1 MHLIIDCWNGNVY
14 VFWSTSS
21 QIYDGFHKNTGKQAI
36 SSIGSETEQGQR
48 VTKNLSS
55 TYSGE
60 SDKRQLQA
68 LLENVLSEAKT
79 QGATGAEASINIG
92 TGLNVNVRMN
102 DVETIEYNRDKG
114 LGVVVYF
121 DNRKGAAST
130 TDFSDEAVRNTVIS
144 ACSIA
149 KHTQEDPFA
158 GLADASLMATT
169 YPDLDLYHPWD
180 LVPAEAIE
188 IGKQCEAAAFS
199 KDARIIN
206 SEGATVNSHQS
217 YRLYGNSNGF
227 IGGYS
232 STSHHVSCVVLAG
245 ESDEMERDY
254 WYSIARDHNELDSVV
269 SIGEKA
275 AERAVSRLAA
285 RSIPT
290 CRVPIVFSADVASS
304 LIRHFLSAIQGRNLY
319 RQSSFLLDKLGEQ
332 VFPDFINIHENPHL
346 PRAMGSAPF
355 DKEGVLTRNNVMVRN
370 GVLKGYVLDSY
381 AARKLGMQTTANA
394 GGVHNLIIDPV
405 NEGLESL
412 LDQMGSGLL
421 ITELMGQG
429 VNIVTGDYSRGAAG
443 YWIENG
449 NIQYPVHEITVAGN
463 LAEIFMKIQGV
474 GSDIDSR
481 GNIRSGSILVESMT
495 VAGK

>member
-1 MHLIIDCWNGNVY
+1 VTNDL
-14 VFWSTSS
+14 
-21 QIYDGFHKNTGKQAI
+21 
-36 SSIGSETEQGQR
+36 SSI
-48 VTKNLSS
+48 
-55 TYSGE
+55 YSGE
-60 SDKRQLQA
+60 TDVKQLQA
-68 LLENVLSEAKT
+68 LLENVLSEAKIL
-79 QGATGAEASINIG
+79 GASSAEASINIG

-121 DNRKGAAST
+121 GHRKGAAST
-130 TDFSDEAVRNTVIS
+130 TDFSKEAVRNTVIS
-144 ACSIA
+144 ACNIA
-149 KHTQEDPFA
+149 KHTQEDPCA
-158 GLADASLMATT
+158 ALADADLMATT
-169 YPDLDLYHPWD
+169 YPDLDLYHPWG
-180 LVPAEAIE
+180 LAPAEAIE

-199 KDARIIN
+199 SDPRIIN
-206 SEGATVNSHQS
+206 SEGAAVSSHQS
-217 YRLYGNSNGF
+217 YRVYGNSHGF

-232 STSHHVSCVVLAG
+232 GTSHNVSCVVLAG
-245 ESDEMERDY
+245 ESDEMQRDY
-254 WYSIARDHNELDSVV
+254 WYSIARDHTELDPVV

-275 AERAVSRLAA
+275 AERAVSRLGA

-290 CRVPIVFSADVASS
+290 CRAPVVFSAEIAAS
-304 LIRHFLSAIQGRNLY
+304 LVRHFLSAIQGRNLY

-370 GVLKGYVLDSY
+370 GVLESYVLGSY

-394 GGVHNLIIDPV
+394 GGVHNLVIDPV

-412 LDQMGSGLL
+412 LDVMGSGLL

-443 YWIENG
+443 YWVEKG
-449 NIQYPVHEITVAGN
+449 SIQYPVHEITVAGN
-463 LAEIFMKIQGV
+463 LGDIFMKIQGIGNDV
-474 GSDIDSR
+474 DTR
-481 GNIRSGSILVESMT
+481 GNIRSGSILVDSMT